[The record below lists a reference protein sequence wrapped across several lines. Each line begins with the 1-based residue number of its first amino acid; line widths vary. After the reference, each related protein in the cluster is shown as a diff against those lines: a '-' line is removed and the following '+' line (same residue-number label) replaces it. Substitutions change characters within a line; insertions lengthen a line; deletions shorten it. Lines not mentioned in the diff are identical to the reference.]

1 MRRAEYITRCGGI
14 AAAIV
19 AVLPAGVA
27 GAKELPAFVS
37 YGVRQP
43 LLVLII
49 DNDGADETGEE
60 TAAADEDKELVY
72 APEIP
77 TIGSAG
83 VSYNH
88 LSASYSHNLDG
99 EAEDKLEYTDY
110 RLNLFFESLGVDASY
125 SEFKRF
131 EITHSTGFAA
141 PLTLEETRK
150 PEMRAR
156 FYSLNSYWFPLRVN
170 FGLDRSLE
178 PNELKKTG
186 FGLGAIG
193 SLTQTQIDTP
203 TGFVP
208 EAYQNAFGP
217 DGRVGMG
224 TFSSAGIQAALA
236 FTLAPG
242 PLYLSAMA
250 AAGLGA
256 QQFSY
261 ENGTGTISGNG
272 ISDKENFVI
281 SLGYS
286 AHRTFLS
293 VKYGA
298 EAARYV
304 LKNMS
309 IMAESSDLSVVFGVK
324 F

>member
-1 MRRAEYITRCGGI
+1 MGRTVKIAMASLLT
-14 AAAIV
+14 AAA
-19 AVLPAGVA
+19 GSSDA

-37 YGVRQP
+37 FGVRQP

-49 DNDGADETGEE
+49 DNDGADESGEDP
-60 TAAADEDKELVY
+60 AAADDGKELVY

-77 TIGSAG
+77 TIGSVG
-83 VSYNH
+83 VSFNH

-99 EAEDKLEYTDY
+99 EDEDKLEYTDY
-110 RLNLFFESLGVDASY
+110 RLNLFFESIGVDASY

-131 EITHSTGFAA
+131 EITDSTGFAA
-141 PLTLEETRK
+141 PLTLEEIRK
-150 PEMRAR
+150 PEMRTR
-156 FYSLNSYWFPLRVN
+156 FYSLNSYWFPLRIN

-250 AAGLGA
+250 AAGIGS

-261 ENGTGTISGNG
+261 KNGTGTISGNG
-272 ISDKENFVI
+272 ISDKENFVV
-281 SLGYS
+281 SVGYS

-293 VKYGA
+293 LKYGA

-304 LKNMS
+304 LENMS
-309 IMAESSDLSVVFGVK
+309 IMAESSDLSAVFGVK